1 MFHRSMRT
9 TILTLVAVW
18 SLSSAETRRVHG
30 ADAPRQAP
38 DGCVDSKGA
47 VYGAGFVLSID
58 GRRMKCVGPH
68 WAAVGGAPGSPNVA
82 VLDVGDTNLNAG
94 QEALILK
101 QLNAGALP
109 PLQCDA
115 VLNSRGA
122 AADLTR
128 VPVGERRLM
137 MFWTPACEPCKP
149 LLAQLA
155 ALAAENPKGLSVVS
169 VVRSALPDLEPE
181 GDWGMDR
188 VKRLVAE
195 YKVSFPTC
203 VHSSKRVT
211 SEWHAEGVP
220 ITYLLSEKG
229 VERVAS
235 GGTNGLALVA
245 ELAAAAKTAKR

>member
-1 MFHRSMRT
+1 MCRT
-9 TILTLVAVW
+9 
-18 SLSSAETRRVHG
+18 
-30 ADAPRQAP
+30 P
-38 DGCVDSKGA
+38 
-47 VYGAGFVLSID
+47 
-58 GRRMKCVGPH
+58 
-68 WAAVGGAPGSPNVA
+68 
-82 VLDVGDTNLNAG
+82 
-94 QEALILK
+94 
-101 QLNAGALP
+101 
-109 PLQCDA
+109 
-115 VLNSRGA
+115 
-122 AADLTR
+122 
-128 VPVGERRLM
+128 
-137 MFWTPACEPCKP
+137 EP
-149 LLAQLA
+149 
-155 ALAAENPKGLSVVS
+155 EG
-169 VVRSALPDLEPE
+169 ALPDLEPE